1 MKLKMIDNAIDSLKL
16 VMEYFYDYNISN
28 KSEKDNTR
36 LKLTIIFLHNS
47 IELLLKSILI
57 NKNELLIYENLP
69 SNKLD
74 EYNKIKNSSNKT
86 LSLDEFLIKKEGI
99 KTINY
104 TKLINTYCN
113 TFDADKKTK
122 IVLFNLGKLRNSVTH
137 FGIDKSDDF
146 EDMLITIYESINIIL
161 YVLYE
166 KLVEINDYFEYSD
179 VIDILEPLVGDWEES
194 IMYSHINIYGNK
206 ITKITDILNDILFS
220 PKFNT
225 FLETNDI
232 TFKTNKKE
240 LLNHDIYINFKHN
253 DTSLNI
259 TNYYNP
265 FHKCILLEDIEG
277 VIYFVID
284 CEKGLFYCY
293 NEDVEYKRDPEL
305 YKQWEIDEKN
315 NKCKKKKFTRENF
328 EEELQ
333 KLLNH
338 NNFYPTFHL
347 NK

>member
-16 VMEYFYDYNISN
+16 VMEYFYDYNINN
-28 KSEKDNTR
+28 KSKKDNTR

-113 TFDADKKTK
+113 TFNADKKTK

-166 KLVEINDYFEYSD
+166 KLEEIDDYFEYND
-179 VIDILEPLVGDWEES
+179 VKDILEPLVEGWERS

-220 PKFNT
+220 PKFNA
-225 FLETNDI
+225 FLETNGI
-232 TFKTNKKE
+232 TFKTNKKKFF
-240 LLNHDIYINFKHN
+240 NHDISINFKHN
-253 DTSLNI
+253 DSMLNI
-259 TNYYNP
+259 SNFYNP
-265 FHKCILLEDIEG
+265 FHKCILLEDNEG
-277 VIYFVID
+277 GIYFVID
-284 CEKGLFYCY
+284 CEKDLLYCY
-293 NEDVEYKRDPEL
+293 NEDVEYKREPEL

-315 NKCKKKKFTRENF
+315 NRCKKKKFTKENF
-328 EEELQ
+328 EKELQ

-338 NNFYPTFHL
+338 KNFYPEL
-347 NK
+347 

>member
-16 VMEYFYDYNISN
+16 VMEYFYDYNINN
-28 KSEKDNTR
+28 KSKKDNTR

-113 TFDADKKTK
+113 TFNADKKTK

-146 EDMLITIYESINIIL
+146 
-161 YVLYE
+161 
-166 KLVEINDYFEYSD
+166 
-179 VIDILEPLVGDWEES
+179 
-194 IMYSHINIYGNK
+194 
-206 ITKITDILNDILFS
+206 
-220 PKFNT
+220 
-225 FLETNDI
+225 
-232 TFKTNKKE
+232 
-240 LLNHDIYINFKHN
+240 
-253 DTSLNI
+253 
-259 TNYYNP
+259 
-265 FHKCILLEDIEG
+265 
-277 VIYFVID
+277 
-284 CEKGLFYCY
+284 
-293 NEDVEYKRDPEL
+293 
-305 YKQWEIDEKN
+305 
-315 NKCKKKKFTRENF
+315 
-328 EEELQ
+328 
-333 KLLNH
+333 
-338 NNFYPTFHL
+338 
-347 NK
+347 